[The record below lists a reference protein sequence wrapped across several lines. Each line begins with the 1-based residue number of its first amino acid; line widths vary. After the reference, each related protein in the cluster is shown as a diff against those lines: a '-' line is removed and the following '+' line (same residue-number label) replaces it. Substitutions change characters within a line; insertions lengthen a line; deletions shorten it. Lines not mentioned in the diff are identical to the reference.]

1 MLPQISPP
9 LEPGSTGTSQTRR
22 QGDPQSIGPKGFA
35 EMGKKGGKGRL
46 RTMTPEERTAIAT
59 KAGKA
64 RAAAARKR
72 KKAKKSQ

>member
-1 MLPQISPP
+1 MSVKKKNPAAVALGK
-9 LEPGSTGTSQTRR
+9 LGGKATLK
-22 QGDPQSIGPKGFA
+22 SIGSEGFA

-46 RTMTPEERTAIAT
+46 KTMTPEERTAIAT

-72 KKAKKSQ
+72 KKENQ